1 MPLRKKAVRESKMI
15 LSSTADRA
23 DVTISL
29 ALKTLLIEDKDL
41 FDARRWDTRVSRET
55 SLSWLVWELLG
66 DKEAWLWRLPCGDAD
81 IVGRSYDGEKL
92 YEITAGWTG

>member
-1 MPLRKKAVRESKMI
+1 MVERRTSIVFFNRLSAASRLRSVSWKSRSPSLNTLSTPFLTFRSILACCEIPFRRKAVRESKMM

-41 FDARRWDTRVSRET
+41 FDARR
-55 SLSWLVWELLG
+55 
-66 DKEAWLWRLPCGDAD
+66 
-81 IVGRSYDGEKL
+81 
-92 YEITAGWTG
+92 

>member
-29 ALKTLLIEDKDL
+29 ALKTLLMEDKDL
-41 FDARRWDTRVSRET
+41 LDARRWDTRDLIGMSM
-55 SLSWLVWELLG
+55 SWSVWELLG
-66 DKEAWLWRLPCGDAD
+66 DKEA
-81 IVGRSYDGEKL
+81 
-92 YEITAGWTG
+92 